1 MQVFDIIDGGSNV
14 NIINLLLDRILNE
27 MLLNNSMHK
36 HEINLSWAR
45 AYNKLNV
52 SAQFFNLLKKSD
64 FFST

>member
-27 MLLNNSMHK
+27 MLLNNGMHK

-52 SAQFFNLLKKSD
+52 SAQFF
-64 FFST
+64 